1 MTTSSALPGWL
12 PSAVADRLEIY
23 PGRDEW
29 LTARKAR
36 IAAGGIGSTTAGALL
51 SLSPWRT
58 PWDVWAAV
66 HAPDLLEDNP
76 ADPRLLARGLA
87 LEPLADLLYR
97 QSLADDGTAETWGV
111 AEHMTISQRG
121 GVLSS
126 SPDAFARVGDDVGV
140 AEYKIVQP
148 WNADRWPD
156 GVIEVRT
163 LGDLDAAAIDGR
175 WPVSQHYVVQAMVHL
190 LCTEL
195 DFVDLFAVFAKD
207 VQMGHEVDGWDAP
220 IAVEGTARLRIW
232 RDGDT
237 LDAVRRTIEDA
248 HRRIIVG
255 NREPVAF
262 RPPPPWDASR
272 EPLTGKRDATEEERE
287 TLAEIA
293 QLTAKGKATK
303 DRLSHLRAGLRDGIA
318 DSGVKAIGC
327 ESTAGKISASI
338 AKSGRFTIRG
348 L

>member
-12 PSAVADRLEIY
+12 PSAVADRLRIY
-23 PGRDEW
+23 AGRDEW

-36 IAAGGIGSTTAGALL
+36 IAAGGLGSTTAGALL

-66 HAPDLLEDNP
+66 HAPHLLDDTPSN
-76 ADPRLLARGLA
+76 PRLLARGLA
-87 LEPLADLLYR
+87 LEPLADLLYW
-97 QSLADDGTAETWGV
+97 QSLADDFTAETWGV
-111 AEHMTISQRG
+111 SEHMAISHRG

-140 AEYKIVQP
+140 AEYKIIQP

-156 GVIEVRT
+156 GVIEIRT
-163 LGDLDAAAIDGR
+163 LGDLDAAATDGR
-175 WPVSQHYVVQAMVHL
+175 WPVSQTYVVQAMVHL

-207 VQMGHEVDGWDAP
+207 VQMGHEVEGWDAP

-232 RDGDT
+232 KDADT
-237 LDAVRRTIEDA
+237 LAAVLATIEAA

-255 NREPVAF
+255 NNEPVAF
-262 RPPPPWDASR
+262 APPPPWDTSR
-272 EPLTGKRDATEEERE
+272 EPLTGKRDATAEERD

-293 QLTAKGKATK
+293 QITQKMKTHKGHLA
-303 DRLSHLRAGLRDGIA
+303 LLRAGLRDGIA